1 MNLSERDPMQGMTAP
16 VFCLPDAGNQSLC
29 LDSFR
34 GSWVVL
40 YFYPKDNTSA
50 CTKEAKDFSS
60 TAGDFKGLGAV
71 ILGVSPDPVKS
82 HENFI
87 KRQDL
92 TVRLLSDTDH
102 RVLLMYDVW
111 RKKKMYGRE
120 YYGVERS
127 TFLIRP
133 NGEIAAVWRKV
144 KVNDHVS
151 EVRKRLEELIQETE

>member
-1 MNLSERDPMQGMTAP
+1 MNPSGTDPMQGQAAP
-16 VFCLPDAGNQSLC
+16 VFCLPDAGNTPVC
-29 LDSFR
+29 LESFR
-34 GSWVVL
+34 ESWVVL

-60 TAGDFKGLGAV
+60 AAGDFKELGAV

-87 KRQDL
+87 KKQDL
-92 TVRLLSDTDH
+92 SIRLLSDTEH
-102 RVLLMYDVW
+102 RVLHEYGVW

-133 NGEIAAVWRKV
+133 GGGIAEVWRKV
-144 KVNDHVS
+144 KVNGHVS
-151 EVRKRLEELIQETE
+151 EVKKKLEEQKQRAE

>member
-1 MNLSERDPMQGMTAP
+1 MSPSETDPMQGRTAP
-16 VFCLPDAGNQSLC
+16 VFCLPGADNQSVC

-34 GSWVVL
+34 GNWVVL

-60 TAGDFKGLGAV
+60 AAGEFKELGAV

-87 KRQDL
+87 KKQDL
-92 TVRLLSDTDH
+92 TIRLLSDTGH
-102 RVLLMYDVW
+102 HVLLMYDVW

-120 YYGVERS
+120 YSGVERS
-127 TFLIRP
+127 TFLIQP
-133 NGEIAAVWRKV
+133 GGEIAAVWRKV
-144 KVNDHVS
+144 KVKDHVS
-151 EVRKRLEELIQETE
+151 DVKKKLEELKKRD

>member
-1 MNLSERDPMQGMTAP
+1 MSPSEKDPMQGMTAP
-16 VFCLPDAGNQSLC
+16 VFCLPDSDNQSAC

-60 TAGDFKGLGAV
+60 AAGDFRELGAV

-87 KRQDL
+87 KKQDL
-92 TVRLLSDTDH
+92 TIRLLSDTGH
-102 RVLLMYDVW
+102 QVLSMYDVW

-120 YYGVERS
+120 YDGVERS

-133 NGEIAAVWRKV
+133 SGEIAAVWRKV
-144 KVNDHVS
+144 KVKDHVS
-151 EVRKRLEELIQETE
+151 DVKKKLEEQKRGE